1 MTRRPPSWA
10 AVPGKGKLWLEVLRG
25 GAVVGR
31 VDFDDVDCLLFG
43 RLPNCDVQ
51 LDHPSI
57 SRLVGR
63 ASLCTHARTHS
74 HNTHTHTHTHRYHAI
89 IQCGDDGN
97 VYVYDLGSTHGT
109 KINKTAVPPRKHTRL
124 RVGHMVR
131 FGSSTR
137 LCVRIVITARETC
150 FPCLTAGQ
158 CWISAFHF
166 WAILDQ
172 SVLL

>member
-1 MTRRPPSWA
+1 
-10 AVPGKGKLWLEVLRG
+10 
-25 GAVVGR
+25 VVGR

-63 ASLCTHARTHS
+63 ASLCTHARTHA
-74 HNTHTHTHTHRYHAI
+74 HTHTHTHTHTHRYHAI

-131 FGSSTR
+131 FGASTR
-137 LCVRIVITARETC
+137 LCVRIVITTREPC
-150 FPCLTAGQ
+150 FSRELECAPPHSTSPRGHSTLTLFSCLTAGH
-158 CWISAFHF
+158 CWIS
-166 WAILDQ
+166 
-172 SVLL
+172 VLQFEQCCIRAYC